1 MAWLDSNGRLGGKIS
16 VIDLAALGVVLMV
29 VVGIFFV
36 PGGTG
41 SVAQV
46 GPTRM
51 VEIDLI
57 VRGLSIA
64 RPEELMRSGDTVSFI
79 VRNQP
84 AGTLTIKN
92 LTFFAPQVE
101 VPQPDGSV
109 KFVADARPQAR
120 YLRDM
125 VITLTGTAQ
134 VVDGGA
140 VVGNSKIKVGVPVE
154 LEGAQ
159 YNVRGSVM
167 DVRVGA

>member
-1 MAWLDSNGRLGGKIS
+1 MTWIDRQGRLGGKIS
-16 VIDLAALGVVLMV
+16 VIDLAALGVVLV
-29 VVGIFFV
+29 VLVGIFLV

-46 GPTRM
+46 GASQP
-51 VEIDLI
+51 VEIEMI

-64 RPEELMRSGDTVSFI
+64 RPEELIKRGDAASFI

-84 AGTLTIKN
+84 SGTLKIKN
-92 LTFFAPQVE
+92 LTIFPPQVE

-109 KFVADARPQAR
+109 KFVEDTRSQTR

-140 VVGNSKIKVGVPVE
+140 VLGNSKIKVGVPVE
-154 LEGAQ
+154 LEGSK
-159 YNVRGSVM
+159 YNLRGSVM
-167 DVRVGA
+167 DLRVGS

>member
-1 MAWLDSNGRLGGKIS
+1 MAWLDGNGRLGGKIS
-16 VIDLAALGVVLMV
+16 VIDLAALGVVLLV
-29 VVGIFFV
+29 AVGIFLV

-46 GPTRM
+46 GPSRA
-51 VEIDLI
+51 VEIDMI

-64 RPEELMRSGDTVSFI
+64 RPEELVRPGDKASFI

-84 AGTLTIKN
+84 SGSLTIKN
-92 LTFFAPQVE
+92 LTIFPPQVE

-109 KFVADARPQAR
+109 KFVEDTRSQTR
-120 YLRDM
+120 FLRDM

-134 VVDGGA
+134 VADGGA

-159 YNVRGSVM
+159 YNLRGSVM

>member
-1 MAWLDSNGRLGGKIS
+1 MTWIDRQGRLGGKIS
-16 VIDLAALGVVLMV
+16 VIDLAALGVVLV
-29 VVGIFFV
+29 VLVGIFLV

-46 GPTRM
+46 GASQP
-51 VEIDLI
+51 VEIEMI

-64 RPEELMRSGDTVSFI
+64 RPEDLIKRGDAASFI

-84 AGTLTIKN
+84 SGTLKIKN
-92 LTFFAPQVE
+92 LTIFPPQVE

-109 KFVADARPQAR
+109 KFVEDTRSQTR

-134 VVDGGA
+134 VADGGA
-140 VVGNSKIKVGVPVE
+140 VLGNSKIKVGVPVE
-154 LEGAQ
+154 LEGAK
-159 YNVRGSVM
+159 YNLRGSVM
-167 DVRVGA
+167 DLRVGS